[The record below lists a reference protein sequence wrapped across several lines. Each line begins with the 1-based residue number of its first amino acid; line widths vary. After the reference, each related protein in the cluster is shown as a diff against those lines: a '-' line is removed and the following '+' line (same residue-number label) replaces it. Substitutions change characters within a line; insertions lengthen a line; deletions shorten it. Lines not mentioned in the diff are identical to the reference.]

1 MTVKAL
7 LDSSTTGM
15 FMDKKMTAKHGFKL
29 QKLDRPVTV
38 RNVDGT
44 NNSGRAITHQV
55 EVNVYYKS
63 HVDRMRIDVCNLGRI
78 DIILDMLW
86 LQAHNPKINWETGE
100 VKMTRCPPIC
110 GRKIVVKE
118 EIERKRKLGKRIRAI
133 EKPDRDEWKM
143 LMEEKFNNKVEL
155 DKEKVRKMVLPRFY
169 KWLKVLEKTESE
181 RMPVRKPWDHAISL
195 REDFLPRKGRTYL
208 MSREEKEKV
217 REFVEEQL
225 RKGYIRP
232 SKSPQ
237 TLPVFFVGKKNR
249 KKIIVQ
255 DYQYLNKGT
264 VKDNYLLS
272 LISDLIDT
280 VGMKKVFTKMD
291 LRWGYNNI

>member
-1 MTVKAL
+1 
-7 LDSSTTGM
+7 
-15 FMDKKMTAKHGFKL
+15 MDKKMTAKHGFKL

-169 KWLKVLEKTESE
+169 KWLKVLEKVESKM
-181 RMPVRKPWDHAISL
+181 MPVRKP
-195 REDFLPRKGRTYL
+195 
-208 MSREEKEKV
+208 
-217 REFVEEQL
+217 
-225 RKGYIRP
+225 
-232 SKSPQ
+232 
-237 TLPVFFVGKKNR
+237 
-249 KKIIVQ
+249 
-255 DYQYLNKGT
+255 
-264 VKDNYLLS
+264 
-272 LISDLIDT
+272 
-280 VGMKKVFTKMD
+280 
-291 LRWGYNNI
+291 